1 MGHETE
7 KDERTVLSVL
17 KNVIS
22 NITIE
27 PYLFFCHVAYIMRM
41 VPFQDL
47 LMDRSCRNTF
57 EYSNDICSALKN
69 HEAEKE
75 RVVSAGNDLYTW
87 VMVVSSLPAAIVAIF
102 LGPWSDKYTRKYP
115 MIITASGLFL
125 EALGNTILT
134 IFPKVSPVWYVV
146 CGIFGGISGGF
157 LVCISSAFS
166 YVSDVTNE
174 RNRAGR
180 FAIIEFANLSALV
193 VGNLLG
199 GQIYKSFGYLEVF
212 IVCPVCYGAAIIYT
226 IIFVKETKPPVP
238 PERRLQMARD
248 LLRLDNI
255 KQSYITCTKKRPG
268 NLRFQILLLFL
279 IGTWQRFTD
288 LGAVAIAFPFA
299 KKMYDWDV
307 TEISNANI
315 LFFAVMAILTVSV
328 LPFLSNKL
336 RLHESALG
344 LIGMFSQMSKLLV
357 SSLAYKPFLFYF
369 AWLSGSLNNAGYI
382 SVRARLS
389 KLVRKEEVGS
399 IFSLLGTCESFTP
412 LLGSTIFLQIFNASG
427 FFPGLA
433 FALGGLSIIPCAVGF
448 VWMMGLPTVS
458 LSDYGRE
465 EDGIKATPLEDV
477 TSSSYGRLEEEKY

>member
-1 MGHETE
+1 MESRTE
-7 KDERTVLSVL
+7 KNESKILSAL
-17 KNVIS
+17 KDMVS
-22 NITIE
+22 NITVE

-41 VPFQDL
+41 IPFQDL

-57 EYSNDICSALKN
+57 EYGNDICSDLKN
-69 HEAEKE
+69 HNYEKE
-75 RVVSAGNDLYTW
+75 RVVAAGNDLYTW
-87 VMVVSSLPAAIVAIF
+87 VMLISSLPAAIVAIF

-115 MIITASGLFL
+115 MIIAASGLFL
-125 EALGNTILT
+125 ESLANTILT
-134 IFPKVSPVWYVV
+134 IFPKVNPTWYVV

-174 RNRAGR
+174 RTRAGR

-199 GQIYKSFGYLEVF
+199 GQIYKKFGYLEVF
-212 IVCPVCYGAAIIYT
+212 VVCPICYGVAILYT
-226 IIFVKETKPPVP
+226 IIFIKETKPPVP
-238 PERRLQMARD
+238 PENRLQMATD

-255 KQSYITCTKKRPG
+255 KQSYITCSKKRPG

-288 LGAVAIAFPFA
+288 LGSVAIAFPFA

-307 TEISNANI
+307 TDISNANI
-315 LFFAVMAILTVSV
+315 IFYTVMALLTVLV
-328 LPFLSNKL
+328 LPFLSNRLK
-336 RLHESALG
+336 LHEAALG
-344 LIGMFSQMSKLLV
+344 LIGMLSQMSKMLV
-357 SSLAYKPFLFYF
+357 ASLAYKDFMFYF
-369 AWLSGSLNNAGYI
+369 AWLSGCLNNAGYI

-389 KLVRKEEVGS
+389 KLVHKEEVGS

-412 LLGSTIFLQIFNASG
+412 LLGSTVFLQMFNVSG
-427 FFPGLA
+427 FFPGLP
-433 FALGGLSIIPCAVGF
+433 FALGGLSLIPCAF
-448 VWMMGLPTVS
+448 AFIWMTGLPTVS

-465 EDGIKATPLEDV
+465 EDGSKVTPLETI
-477 TSSSYGRLEEEKY
+477 TSSSYSKLEEEKF

>member
-1 MGHETE
+1 MGYER
-7 KDERTVLSVL
+7 KKGERTVLLVL
-17 KNVIS
+17 KSVIS
-22 NITIE
+22 NITVE

-57 EYSNDICSALKN
+57 EYSNDICSSLKD
-69 HEAEKE
+69 HGAEKD

-87 VMVVSSLPAAIVAIF
+87 VMIISSLPAAVVAIF

-115 MIITASGLFL
+115 MIIAASGLFL
-125 EALGNTILT
+125 EALGTTILT
-134 IFPKVSPVWYVV
+134 IFPNISPIWYVV

-166 YVSDVTNE
+166 YVSDVTDE

-180 FAIIEFANLSALV
+180 FAIIEFANIAALV

-199 GQIYKSFGYLEVF
+199 GQIYKSYGYLEVLV
-212 IVCPVCYGAAIIYT
+212 VCPVCYGAAILYT

-238 PERRLQMARD
+238 PDRRLQMVRD
-248 LLRLDNI
+248 LLRFDNL

-268 NLRFQILLLFL
+268 NLRLQILLLFL
-279 IGTWQRFTD
+279 IGTWLRFTD
-288 LGAVAIAFPFA
+288 IGAFTIAFPFA

-328 LPFLSNKL
+328 MPFLSNKL
-336 RLHESALG
+336 RLHEAALG
-344 LIGMFSQMSKLLV
+344 LIGTFSQMSKLLV
-357 SSLAYKPFLFYF
+357 CSLAYRPFLFYF
-369 AWLSGSLNNAGYI
+369 AWLSGCFNNAGYI

-389 KLVRKEEVGS
+389 KLAHKEEVGS
-399 IFSLLGTCESFTP
+399 IFSLLGTCESFAP
-412 LLGSTIFLQIFNASG
+412 LLGSTIFLQIFNVSG

-433 FALGGLSIIPCAVGF
+433 FALSGLSIIPCAVGF

-458 LSDYGRE
+458 FSDYGRE
-465 EDGIKATPLEDV
+465 ENGIKATPLETI
-477 TSSSYGRLEEEKY
+477 TSSSYSRLEEDKY